1 MKSQIK
7 SNWKQLKNDVKDQ
20 WSWFTHDQ
28 LDLIDGKQNYFIGK
42 PYKNSYVQDKVEAE
56 KRLSEWQQL
65 QRDKLRN
72 QDKTML
78 G

>member
-7 SNWKQLKNDVKDQ
+7 SNWEQIKNDVKDQ

-72 QDKTML
+72 QDKKML

>member
-7 SNWKQLKNDVKDQ
+7 SNWEQIKNDVKDQ

-65 QRDKLRN
+65 QRDKRFSASTLSC
-72 QDKTML
+72 T
-78 G
+78 